1 MESAKEIDELH
12 NFTRAILSVIDSSKL
27 QDSIVDSLIKGKS
40 MKEIMFGKIGNFELK
55 VANLEQQI
63 ADRETAVISMSA
75 KVKNTCE
82 LNTKLQK
89 EIGDLNRLIE
99 KFEENQKKS
108 VLENKKFHDN
118 LQKQNSDFQTE
129 IAKLK
134 NEIVDFHKKFQQAE
148 KEITFA
154 HTKMNEKDSEI
165 LNVKK
170 NYVNVEKYRKVLE
183 EREKAQEKSSIL
195 ENNLLAQTT
204 HNQKLKD
211 KLNIV
216 KQEFQSTLSDNDER
230 HKKELTDAHN
240 TTTRWFGASD
250 LLLADKIPARMGN
263 SYRAKSYTQMVQKN
277 GKRNSFKGVDAENL
291 RISWDQ
297 MELGESLAVEE
308 QKKDKIDQ
316 AVVKFEE
323 IKEQF
328 EVFKNENKK
337 ELNASNLKIR
347 ALLEENNKL
356 KSENRQI
363 NNERNTLKKSANE
376 ATSRDNSYI
385 KKSSNTIVAP
395 EFVEKVSKIEKQL
408 ILMKKENRSLKSK
421 IEDDAVYGYWKTDLL
436 YTTMMHFLK
445 EKL

>member
-1 MESAKEIDELH
+1 MESAKEVDELH
-12 NFTRAILSVIDSSKL
+12 NFTRAILSAIDSSKL

-55 VANLEQQI
+55 VANLEGQI
-63 ADRETAVISMSA
+63 ADRQTAILSMSA

-82 LNTKLQK
+82 SNAKLQK

-134 NEIVDFHKKFQQAE
+134 NDIVDCHKKFQQAE
-148 KEITFA
+148 KEIEFS
-154 HTKMNEKDSEI
+154 HKKMDEKDSEI
-165 LNVKK
+165 FNVKK

-211 KLNIV
+211 KLTIV

-240 TTTRWFGASD
+240 TTTRRFGASD
-250 LLLADKIPARMGN
+250 LLLADTIPARIGN
-263 SYRAKSYTQMVQKN
+263 SYRAKSYTQVDQKN

-297 MELGESLAVEE
+297 IELGESLAVEE
-308 QKKDKIDQ
+308 QKKDKKDQ

-356 KSENRQI
+356 KIENRQI

-436 YTTMMHFLK
+436 YTTMMHVLK